1 MNTIK
6 MMIGTA
12 CFIGIAI
19 SIADM
24 IKPSEKFNK
33 QIRMIFSL
41 AFVLS
46 ILTPIM
52 SSGFDFSISQ
62 DIISTNGSQYSE
74 MDATVDNQLR
84 TITEN
89 NIADSLTVKLIE
101 SGIKCNEINVSI
113 NIEEDSGISINKIEI
128 DSDDNEKSRMIISTL
143 LSIGEEVIIIKENKN
158 D

>member
-46 ILTPIM
+46 ILTPIV
-52 SSGFDFSISQ
+52 SSGFNFSISQ
-62 DIISTNGSQYSE
+62 DTMSTNGSQYSE

-84 TITEN
+84 TIT
-89 NIADSLTVKLIE
+89 
-101 SGIKCNEINVSI
+101 
-113 NIEEDSGISINKIEI
+113 
-128 DSDDNEKSRMIISTL
+128 
-143 LSIGEEVIIIKENKN
+143 
-158 D
+158 